1 MAKNAKNQSPSPKLS
16 TPEMFIQFYYQ
27 EIKDLSKSFL
37 TLVSGV
43 LAFSVTFSTSIIG
56 VSTASLS
63 ELLFLI
69 CAWLFFIIAIIAAG
83 SGLYSNFVSA
93 NIANRAILTGAELE
107 IKYLLGKPYRL
118 LNMAGISFVIG
129 LILLA
134 LAGAVKFF

>member
-1 MAKNAKNQSPSPKLS
+1 MDKHTKDQSSSPRPSS
-16 TPEMFIQFYYQ
+16 PEMFIQFYYQ

-37 TLVSGV
+37 TLVSGI

-63 ELLFLI
+63 QLLFLI

-93 NIANRAILTGAELE
+93 NVANKAILTDAQLE
-107 IKYLLGKPYRL
+107 IKHLLGKPYRL
-118 LNMAGISFVIG
+118 LNIAGVSFVIG
-129 LILLA
+129 LILLVV
-134 LAGAVKFF
+134 AGAMKFF